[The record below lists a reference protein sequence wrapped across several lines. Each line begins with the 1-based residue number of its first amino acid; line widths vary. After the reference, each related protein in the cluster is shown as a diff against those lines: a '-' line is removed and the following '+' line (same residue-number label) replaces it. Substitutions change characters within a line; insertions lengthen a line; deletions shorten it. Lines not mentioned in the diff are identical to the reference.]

1 MKKTK
6 LVTVFMLLFLITS
19 SSNAQLWK
27 KIKDKA
33 IQKVENKIDVEV
45 DKTLDKTLEG
55 KQKSKLVKYFFNG
68 QVTITMETESNDKA
82 SFNLLFGPNKDVICM
97 QMSSGENDNIYNII
111 TPKKIET
118 FINASGMKIR
128 KTTSADEF
136 SMYNN
141 INKIPS
147 KEDLVKTGKTKNILG
162 YTCNEYEYKNDG
174 GTIKAWVVQG
184 NFPIKASYAPVLGM
198 VTNGPI
204 GGFVLELNY
213 STTNGEKSKIY
224 VTKIDSNKILT
235 INSAEYKALGF

>member
-6 LVTVFMLLFLITS
+6 LVAVFMLFFLITS
-19 SSNAQLWK
+19 SFKAQIWK

-33 IQKVENKIDVEV
+33 VQKVENKIDVEV

-55 KQKSKLVKYFFNG
+55 KQKSKLKKYVFNG

-82 SFNLLFGPNKDVICM
+82 SFNLFFGANKEIVCM
-97 QMSSGENDNIYNII
+97 QMSTGETNHIYNII

-128 KTTSADEF
+128 KTTSAAEF
-136 SMYNN
+136 SGYNN
-141 INKIPS
+141 LNKIPS
-147 KEDLVKTGKTKNILG
+147 KEDLVKTGKTKSILG

-174 GTIKAWVVQG
+174 GIVKAWVTQG

-198 VTNGPI
+198 VTNGPLE
-204 GGFVLELNY
+204 GFVLELNF
-213 STTNGEKSKIY
+213 SASNGEKSKIY
-224 VTKIDSNKILT
+224 ATKIDQNKNLT
-235 INSAEYKALGF
+235 INLAEYKSLGF

>member
-1 MKKTK
+1 MKKSK
-6 LVTVFMLLFLITS
+6 LLSVFVLFLLVGNSI
-19 SSNAQLWK
+19 NAQIWK
-27 KIKDKA
+27 KIKDKT

-55 KQKSKLVKYFFNG
+55 NKNSKSNTYFFNG

-82 SFNLLFGPNKDVICM
+82 SFNLLFGPNKEIICM
-97 QMSSGENDNIYNII
+97 QMSSGENDNIFNVI

-128 KTTSADEF
+128 KTTNAEEF
-136 SMYNN
+136 SGYNN
-141 INKIPS
+141 LDKIPS

-174 GTIKAWVVQG
+174 GSVKAWVVQG

-204 GGFVLELNY
+204 KGFVLELDY
-213 STTNGEKSKIY
+213 SATSGEQSKIY
-224 VTKIDSNKILT
+224 VTKIESNKILT
-235 INSAEYKALGF
+235 INPAEYKSLGF